1 MLTMTEK
8 GNLETVRDAL
18 SGITGVK
25 IEAPSPQGPPWYL
38 VMIRNAREGDAVDS
52 YRRSNIRAYWPT
64 YEELRPTRHKA
75 KGHPIC
81 RKRRMSI
88 IPGYIFPE
96 AVEGALDLDGIIG
109 AIDYVRKFSGD
120 PLRISDEDIKIIR
133 HIETGLNTP
142 KPESTEHTF
151 KVGEK
156 VRFSDDLIGRWPP
169 GKIIK
174 LAANGR
180 ISVEVS
186 LMGRKL
192 PITVFPHQIERT
204 QAQSSAKR
212 LPA

>member
-1 MLTMTEK
+1 MLTAAKDNMEQVRSA
-8 GNLETVRDAL
+8 LE
-18 SGITGVK
+18 GITGIQIVEPK
-25 IEAPSPQGPPWYL
+25 PAGPSRYL
-38 VMIRNAREGDAVDS
+38 VMIRNSREGEAVDS
-52 YRRSNIRAYWPT
+52 YRRSNIGAYWPT
-64 YEELRPTRHKA
+64 YEELRPTKSKA
-75 KGHPIC
+75 NGHPVC
-81 RKRRMSI
+81 RKRRMAI

-96 AVEGALDLDGIIG
+96 VVPGSLDLDRIIG
-109 AIDYVRKFSGD
+109 AIDYVRRFSGD
-120 PLRISDEDIKIIR
+120 PLLINDDDVQIIR

-142 KPESTEHTF
+142 KPQGSEHTF

-156 VRFSDDLIGRWPP
+156 VRFLDDLIGRWPT

-174 LAANGR
+174 LAQDGR